1 VVCLVGL
8 KKSYKAT
15 RFSVD
20 MYDSGHTIYFKYIY
34 FFLQIIWL
42 LWIFGMDLQN
52 DIIKVK
58 TLSIAP
64 IEMKNLL
71 RAGVQP

>member
-1 VVCLVGL
+1 MDLT
-8 KKSYKAT
+8 KSYKAT
-15 RFSVD
+15 QFRVD
-20 MYDSGHTIYFKYIY
+20 AYNDGHTIYSKYIN

-42 LWIFGMDLQN
+42 LWICGMNLQN
-52 DIIKVK
+52 GIMKVK